1 MSQSALDDD
10 ELFGEAANEMRSDVE
25 DSLAAAWEALPDP
38 EAVWET
44 EADNVLGVLNG
55 LKTGLDVG
63 DAADHLKEA
72 KKWFTMGQRAEAFE
86 DADDLAAEIQELEGL
101 IADVETAHDQAEDLA
116 STIPELKGTLEDA
129 AGDED

>member
-25 DSLAAAWEALPDP
+25 ESLEATRDALPDP
-38 EAVWET
+38 EAVWDT
-44 EADNVLGVLNG
+44 DADNVLGVLNG

-72 KKWFTMGQRAEAFE
+72 KKWFTMGQRADAFE
-86 DADDLAAEIQELEGL
+86 DADDLAEEIEELEALVG
-101 IADVETAHDQAEDLA
+101 DVGTAHDQVDDLT
-116 STIPELKGTLEDA
+116 STIPELKGALEDP
-129 AGDED
+129 DED